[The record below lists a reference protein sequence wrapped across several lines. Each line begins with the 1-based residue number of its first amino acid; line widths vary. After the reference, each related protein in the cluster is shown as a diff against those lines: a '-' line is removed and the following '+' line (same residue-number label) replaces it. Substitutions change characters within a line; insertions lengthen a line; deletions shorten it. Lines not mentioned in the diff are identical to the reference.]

1 MLILMKQEA
10 TPGEIL
16 RVREK
21 IQSMGYRAHE
31 IPGEQRTAIGI
42 TGNREKISP
51 EVFTGMSGVEEA
63 IPVTRPYKLAGRD
76 ARRENTCIDVDGE
89 VIGGREL
96 AIIAGPCSV
105 ESWDQLIATARAVKS
120 AGAKFLR
127 GGAFKPRTSPYSFQG
142 MKEEGLVL
150 LREAKAET
158 GLRIVTEA
166 KDVTTLNA
174 VAEVADVIQIGARNM
189 SNFTLLEAAGELRT
203 PILLKRGISSTI
215 EELLMAAEYILAR
228 GNLDV
233 ILCERGIRTF
243 EPSTRYT
250 LDLNA
255 VPVVKKLSHLPI
267 IVDPSHGIGMWDGVT
282 AMSLAAVA
290 AGADGLMVE
299 IHPNP
304 AEALSDGS
312 QSLKPERFADLVRRV
327 RQIAEVMGRTAAPDG
342 ERNGETPG
350 GER

>member
-10 TPGEIL
+10 TPGDIL

-31 IPGEQRTAIGI
+31 IPGALRTAIGI
-42 TGNREKISP
+42 TGNQEKINP
-51 EVFTGMSGVEEA
+51 EIFAGMSGVDEA
-63 IPVTRPYKLAGRD
+63 IPVSKPYKLAARD
-76 ARRENTCIDVDGE
+76 ARRENSEIRVDGE

-105 ESWDQLIATARAVKS
+105 ESWEQLITTARAVKA

-127 GGAFKPRTSPYSFQG
+127 GGAFKPRTSPYTFQG

-158 GLRIVTEA
+158 GLKIVTEA
-166 KDVTTLNA
+166 KDVLTLNA
-174 VAEVADVIQIGARNM
+174 VAEIADVIQIGARNM

-203 PILLKRGISSTI
+203 PVLLKRGISSTI

-228 GNLDV
+228 GNLNV

-267 IVDPSHGIGMWDGVT
+267 IVDPSHGIGMWDGVS
-282 AMSLAAVA
+282 AMALAAVA

-304 AEALSDGS
+304 AEALSDGY
-312 QSLKPERFADLVRRV
+312 QSLKPARFGDLVDRV
-327 RQIAEVMGRTAAPDG
+327 RQIAGVMGRTVAPG
-342 ERNGETPG
+342 ERP
-350 GER
+350 